1 VALYCVLKHRIT
13 SFNTVAN
20 SSTSVKSNNKNIDVS
35 EVQILTL
42 AVYNDKKHTI
52 NLFYSCPFHAFWVGV
67 FVYYT
72 NQLHNIKYI

>member
-1 VALYCVLKHRIT
+1 MALYCVLKHRIT

-35 EVQILTL
+35 KMQILTL

-52 NLFYSCPFHAFWVGV
+52 NLFYSCPFCAF
-67 FVYYT
+67 
-72 NQLHNIKYI
+72 